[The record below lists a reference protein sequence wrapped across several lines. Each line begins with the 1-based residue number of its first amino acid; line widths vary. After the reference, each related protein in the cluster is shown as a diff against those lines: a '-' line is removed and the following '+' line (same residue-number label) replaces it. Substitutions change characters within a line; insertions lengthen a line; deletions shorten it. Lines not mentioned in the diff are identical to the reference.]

1 MSGLTGIQVQSNFL
15 IISAVVLTGFILL
28 AILVFKLVARGKIM
42 MGPGTALVALL
53 VAILVVP
60 FAMNLSAHF
69 LSNKLHETSV
79 PESAA
84 EAREAR

>member
-1 MSGLTGIQVQSNFL
+1 VQSDFL
-15 IISAVVLTGFILL
+15 IISAVVLTSFILL
-28 AILVFKLVARGKIM
+28 AAWIFRLVARGKII

-53 VAILVVP
+53 GAILLVP

-84 EAREAR
+84 ETREAR

>member
-1 MSGLTGIQVQSNFL
+1 MQSEFL

-28 AILVFKLVARGKIM
+28 AVFIFRLVSRGKIM
-42 MGPGTALVALL
+42 MGPGAALVALL
-53 VAILVVP
+53 AAILLGP

-79 PESAA
+79 PESTAETG
-84 EAREAR
+84 EAR

>member
-1 MSGLTGIQVQSNFL
+1 MQSDFL
-15 IISAVVLTGFILL
+15 IISTVVLTAFILL
-28 AILVFKLVARGKIM
+28 AVLVFKLVARGKII

-53 VAILVVP
+53 AAILLVP

-69 LSNKLHETSV
+69 LSNKLHETGV
-79 PESAA
+79 PESSA

>member
-1 MSGLTGIQVQSNFL
+1 MQSDFL
-15 IISAVVLTGFILL
+15 IISAVVLTSFILL
-28 AILVFKLVARGKIM
+28 AAWIFRLVARGKII

-53 VAILVVP
+53 VAILLVP

>member
-1 MSGLTGIQVQSNFL
+1 MQSEFL
-15 IISAVVLTGFILL
+15 IVSAAVLTGFILL
-28 AILVFKLVARGKIM
+28 AVVVFRLVARGKIM
-42 MGPGTALVALL
+42 MSPGGALVALL
-53 VAILVVP
+53 VAILLVP

-79 PESAA
+79 PESTA